1 MIYERLF
8 IDGAFLTVYAP
19 SALEEN
25 YKIQRPFMVICPG
38 GGYEHVSKR
47 EGEPVALRFLSMGY
61 VCAVLEY
68 SVAPAVRYPV
78 ALSQL
83 AESVKYL
90 KNHCDKYGGDPAR
103 VYVMGFSAGGH
114 LAGCLGTM
122 WRDWG
127 DECRP
132 DAMVLCYPV
141 ISSGEYAHEG
151 SFKNLLGDRYEE
163 LKDAMSLEKRVSLL
177 TVPTF
182 IWHTKTDKSVPYM
195 NSVLFSQACDKL
207 GVKNR
212 LVLFSSGDHA
222 LSLADRTVLSSKY
235 TKVLEEVAVWPKLV
249 DNWINTL

>member
-8 IDGAFLTVYAP
+8 IDGAYLTVYAA
-19 SALEEN
+19 SALEEGHRRQ
-25 YKIQRPFMVICPG
+25 KPCMLICPG
-38 GGYEHVSKR
+38 GGYEHVSLR

-68 SVAPAVRYPV
+68 SVSPARYPV

-83 AESVKYL
+83 AESVRYL
-90 KNHCDKYGGDPAR
+90 KNHCDKYGADPSR
-103 VYVMGFSAGGH
+103 LYVMGFSAGGH

-132 DAMVLCYPV
+132 DAAVLCYPV
-141 ISSGEYAHEG
+141 ITSGEYAHRA
-151 SFKNLLGDRYEE
+151 SFENLLGERYEQM
-163 LKDAMSLEKRVSLL
+163 KDQMSLENRVSLL

-182 IWHTKTDKSVPYM
+182 LWHTKTDRSVPYM
-195 NSVLFSQACDKL
+195 NSVLFSEACDRL

-222 LSLADRTVLSSKY
+222 LSLADRTVLTSRHN
-235 TKVLEEVAVWPKLV
+235 TVNEEVAVWPSLV